1 MSLIHS
7 VSTTDEVLREFGERL
22 RGYRLQQNRT
32 IASLAR
38 DAGVGSRTVVRVE
51 AGDHPTLETVVRILR
66 ALGRLDALDA
76 FLPPPDISPLQL
88 AKLSG
93 RERVRAS
100 GPRPPQRHDASRG

>member
-1 MSLIHS
+1 MSLIRS
-7 VSTTDEVLREFGERL
+7 TSTTDEVLREFGDRL
-22 RGYRLQQNRT
+22 RGYRLLQNRT

-38 DAGVGSRTVVRVE
+38 DAGVGPRTIVRLE

-66 ALGRLDALDA
+66 ALKRLDALDA
-76 FLPPPDISPLQL
+76 FLPPPTVSPLQL

-100 GPRPPQRHDASRG
+100 GLRRPQNDGVTDG